1 MLPDLIQFYLL
12 LLSCQVPGWLQIAH
26 CPSYRPMTYCGVP
39 VFCPSASSF
48 WSRLQ
53 TSDIRIRVDKVTS
66 RTTTQDISFA
76 NYFGQLRKKTTMVHK
91 IDVFWYTS
99 IQNAENA
106 DRSPD
111 LNSIL
116 FSCNQRGL
124 DLFFIKGAAP
134 DSINCE
140 LQWSPLELGC
150 TRICTYTSFAIAEI
164 SVRKWLYKESKQMV
178 QHYSILVIDEEIVDT
193 VKS

>member
-1 MLPDLIQFYLL
+1 MIADRTLSQLPADDLLRSAGVLSVCLQLLIQTPNIWHRDQ
-12 LLSCQVPGWLQIAH
+12 SGQ
-26 CPSYRPMTYCGVP
+26 
-39 VFCPSASSF
+39 SSEPDNN
-48 WSRLQ
+48 
-53 TSDIRIRVDKVTS
+53 SDK
-66 RTTTQDISFA
+66 DISLA

-134 DSINCE
+134 DSINFE

>member
-1 MLPDLIQFYLL
+1 MIADRTLSQLPADDLLRSAGVLSVCLQLLIQTPNIWHQDQ
-12 LLSCQVPGWLQIAH
+12 SGQ
-26 CPSYRPMTYCGVP
+26 SYEQDNNSGHILCKL
-39 VFCPSASSF
+39 F
-48 WSRLQ
+48 WSVAEKDNNGAQNWCLLVHIHSECWECWPRWA
-53 TSDIRIRVDKVTS
+53 IV
-66 RTTTQDISFA
+66 FA
-76 NYFGQLRKKTTMVHK
+76 
-91 IDVFWYTS
+91 
-99 IQNAENA
+99 
-106 DRSPD
+106 
-111 LNSIL
+111 
-116 FSCNQRGL
+116 CNQRGL